1 MWKSLLILARV
12 DEGKTEGREASL
24 ESERE
29 KEVRMCKQLS
39 VEAWQ
44 EREKGVER
52 QQST

>member
-12 DEGKTEGREASL
+12 DEVKTEGLEASL

-29 KEVRMCKQLS
+29 KEVRTWKELS

-44 EREKGVER
+44 
-52 QQST
+52 